1 MAAIET
7 RRRKDGSTSYR
18 VRISLQGHPRV
29 SETFRRKTDAK
40 RWAQSTEAA
49 IRERRYFPGS
59 EAERRTVGE
68 LFDRFV
74 AEKLPLR
81 PEYCRGTPPIRYGES
96 NEASI
101 PRSHFPSR
109 PPAGCLSLPAAGS
122 RR

>member
-1 MAAIET
+1 MAVIET

-18 VRISLQGHPRV
+18 VRISLKGHPRV

-68 LFDRFV
+68 LVDRFI
-74 AEKLPLR
+74 AEKLQLR
-81 PEYCRGTPPIRYGES
+81 PERYHQRLERQLRREHGDPPNVATRKLE
-96 NEASI
+96 
-101 PRSHFPSR
+101 R
-109 PPAGCLSLPAAGS
+109 LMAA
-122 RR
+122 RKRDALLR